1 MSNIEN
7 FYRLNIQ
14 NVYGSVYTDTVV
26 SDYNYGNTLMFAS
39 LVMSDTTTK
48 DFTKNIR
55 KSCNIYMPSIG
66 RYLNNIL
73 TSAVVLGG
81 LEPMNQFD
89 DIYNFIVDFRFYCN
103 DDIVIYTGY
112 TEEEI
117 KDYISKLKKFEN
129 IIIKFGRYIP
139 NQEKHYDKILGISL
153 ASDNQYAKKIS

>member
-1 MSNIEN
+1 MELRTLVDEDFIQYKKPSMFIGTCYCDWKCCKENNFDVSICQNNSLTKEPIKHIPNI
-7 FYRLNIQ
+7 NI
-14 NVYGSVYTDTVV
+14 
-26 SDYNYGNTLMFAS
+26 
-39 LVMSDTTTK
+39 
-48 DFTKNIR
+48 
-55 KSCNIYMPSIG
+55 IG

-73 TSAVVLGG
+73 TSAVILGG

-129 IIIKFGRYIP
+129 IIIKFGRYIL
-139 NQEKHYDKILGISL
+139 NQKKHYDKILGISL

>member
-1 MSNIEN
+1 MELRTLVDEDFIQYKKPSMFIGTCYCDWKCCKENNFDVSICQNNSLTKEPIKHIPNI
-7 FYRLNIQ
+7 NI
-14 NVYGSVYTDTVV
+14 V
-26 SDYNYGNTLMFAS
+26 
-39 LVMSDTTTK
+39 
-48 DFTKNIR
+48 
-55 KSCNIYMPSIG
+55 G

-139 NQEKHYDKILGISL
+139 NQKKHYDKILGISL
-153 ASDNQYAKKIS
+153 AIDNQYAKKIS